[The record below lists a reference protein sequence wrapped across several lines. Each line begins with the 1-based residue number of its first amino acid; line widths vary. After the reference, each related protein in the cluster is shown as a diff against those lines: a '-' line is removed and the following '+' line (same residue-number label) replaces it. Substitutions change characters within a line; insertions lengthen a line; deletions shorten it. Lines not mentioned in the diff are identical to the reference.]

1 MAIGIS
7 KRIRNIYPNLSK
19 GHRRIAN
26 IILREPEKAKDY
38 SYSRL
43 AMASEVS
50 ESTVF
55 RFIKAAGYDG
65 YPEFRQAIIDELQLR
80 MNHHEK
86 IIKPTSAVMCS
97 DLVKKTLTM
106 DAGNIKF
113 TADHLDPH
121 VFNDIVDLSINS
133 KRKYIIAFGND
144 ALPAKLLYDNF
155 VTIFEDVTLITQAD
169 DYFAILL
176 SLTRHDQVIIFSIS
190 DKSSS
195 LQGVAK
201 YIKSKGA
208 NVLVFADTL
217 SSPLAE
223 YADHLVIAKA
233 ETPSFNESFSS
244 AFSLINALTLE
255 IVRKDRIR
263 VTQRYKMIQKLRN
276 DFSK

>member
-7 KRIRNIYPNLSK
+7 KRIRNIYHSLSK
-19 GHRRIAN
+19 GHKRIAN
-26 IILREPEKAKDY
+26 IVLREPEKVKDY
-38 SYSRL
+38 TYSRL

-65 YPEFRQAIIDELQLR
+65 YYEFKQAIIDELQSCMDHR
-80 MNHHEK
+80 EK
-86 IIKPTSAVMCS
+86 IVKPTSAVMCS
-97 DLVKKTLTM
+97 DLVEKTLTM
-106 DAGNIKF
+106 DAVNIKF
-113 TADHLDPH
+113 TSDHLDLH
-121 VFNDIVDLSINS
+121 SFNDIVDLSINS

-144 ALPAKLLYDNF
+144 VLPAKLLYDNF
-155 VTIFEDVTLITQAD
+155 VAIFENVTLITQAD

-190 DKSSS
+190 NKSNE
-195 LQGVAK
+195 LQGLTK
-201 YIKSKGA
+201 YIKNKGA
-208 NVLVFADTL
+208 NVIVFADMQ
-217 SSPLAE
+217 SSYLAE

-233 ETPSFNESFSS
+233 DTPSFNESFSS
-244 AFSLINALTLE
+244 AFSLVNALTLE

-263 VTQRYKMIQKLRN
+263 VTQRYKMIQKLRD